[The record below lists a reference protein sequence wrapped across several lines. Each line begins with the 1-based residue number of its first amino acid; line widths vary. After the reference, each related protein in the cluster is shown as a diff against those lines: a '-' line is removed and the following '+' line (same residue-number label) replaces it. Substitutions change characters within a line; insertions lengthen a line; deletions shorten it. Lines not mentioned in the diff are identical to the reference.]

1 MSKVN
6 PPSPPPTTQP
16 VQSVEHLKAVIINPP
31 ESFSRQISRGV
42 RFNAEINSNSQ
53 KGHYEIQT
61 PFGRVTIQTKT
72 NLPNV
77 GNLQLQLISKGKQL
91 QLLITTING
100 LPPLTAMRALG
111 LLPTINKNSNE
122 KTFATTKARNLTK
135 DSSQINKIKSTPN
148 SRGVEGEQLRITK
161 SVIGKN
167 LIATLLNTPTSNSTI
182 KAPLTEPSETLEK
195 PYINATSRQ
204 KNYSVQRTPSLPAI
218 SNTRNTVSRSG
229 KLTPK
234 NPSDL
239 SIISQTTNKHFST
252 SGKTRPLPG
261 SQLIIRILAYQN
273 TPTTGVVTQEKAGGG
288 HIVVGSTLTG
298 TVIGT
303 TKITNHPIIQ
313 THVGTLTIATST
325 FLPNGSQVSFEVQD
339 YFQNSPKSNNDI
351 KLNEQYPSQILNRE
365 WPALQEALRF
375 LNEVNPAAAQQLT
388 QAVLPHPGPALGG
401 NIVFFLLALT
411 SGNLSHWFGDFPI
424 RSLKLYKPELLER
437 LKKDFGEIE
446 RISRIPSAKE
456 WRTILIPFHDGSEV
470 NPLKF
475 SIRNLGEEKRKELLD
490 DNGATNFII
499 DLNINN
505 LGRLQLDGLVYREK
519 KRLDLVVRT
528 NIKLSKKIEDGIRD
542 IFQNAN
548 DAINL
553 MGGVVFQS
561 PPCNFIEPTDS
572 RMTDHPDGLFV

>member
-16 VQSVEHLKAVIINPP
+16 VQSGERLKAVIINPP
-31 ESFSRQISRGV
+31 ESFSRQISVGV

-53 KGHYEIQT
+53 KGNYDIQT

-77 GNLQLQLISKGKQL
+77 GNLQLQLISKGKQI

-100 LPPLTAMRALG
+100 LPPLTAMRTLG
-111 LLPTINKNSNE
+111 LLPTVNKNSSE
-122 KTFATTKARNLTK
+122 KIFSTTKAKNLTK
-135 DSSQINKIKSTPN
+135 DSPQVNKIKSTPN
-148 SRGVEGEQLRITK
+148 SRITK
-161 SVIGKN
+161 LVIGRN
-167 LIATLLNTPTSNSTI
+167 LIATLLNTSTSNSTI
-182 KAPLTEPSETLEK
+182 KAPLTRPSEILEK
-195 PYINATSRQ
+195 PYTKANSLQ
-204 KNYSVQRTPSLPAI
+204 KSFSVQRAPSLSAI
-218 SNTRNTVSRSG
+218 STKRTTVSRPG
-229 KLTPK
+229 KLIPK
-234 NPSDL
+234 KPSDL
-239 SIISQTTNKHFST
+239 SIASQTSKKHFST
-252 SGKTRPLPG
+252 SGRTRPLPG
-261 SQLIIRILAYQN
+261 CQLSIRIMAYQN
-273 TPTTGVVTQEKAGGG
+273 TPETGVVAQEKAGGG

-298 TVIGT
+298 TVIGK
-303 TKITNHPIIQ
+303 TKITKHPIIQ

-325 FLPNGSQVSFEVQD
+325 SLPTGSQVSFEVKDFFQD
-339 YFQNSPKSNNDI
+339 STKSTNNI
-351 KLNEQYPSQILNRE
+351 KLNEQNPSQILNRE
-365 WPALQEALRF
+365 WPALQEALRI
-375 LNEVNPAAAQQLT
+375 LKEVNPAAAQQLT

-446 RISRIPSAKE
+446 RISRIPSSKE
-456 WRTILIPFHDGSEV
+456 WRTILIPFHDGFEV
-470 NPLKF
+470 NPLKL
-475 SIRNLGEEKRKELLD
+475 SIRNLGEEKRKESLND
-490 DNGATNFII
+490 KDATNFII

-528 NIKLSKKIEDGIRD
+528 NIKLSKKIEDGIRG

-561 PPCNFIEPTDS
+561 PPCNFIEATDS
-572 RMTDHPDGLFV
+572 RITDHPDGLFV